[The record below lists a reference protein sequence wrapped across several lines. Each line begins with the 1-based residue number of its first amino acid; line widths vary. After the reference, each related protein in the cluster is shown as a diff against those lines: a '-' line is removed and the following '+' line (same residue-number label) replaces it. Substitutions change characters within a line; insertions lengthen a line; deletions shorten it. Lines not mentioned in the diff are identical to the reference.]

1 MGSTPIFG
9 TTQSWACGPAF
20 SIRPGSETPMSQ
32 ISQPPTPDTP
42 APGRWKRP
50 LRLTNVQVIL
60 LALVVIGGRL
70 VIDFSQRIVEGQQK
84 VEEQE
89 QLEAEIESLLQEQED
104 LEAAKV
110 YFSSPA
116 FVEDWAHNE
125 GKMVREGETLVVPL
139 YRQSDEV
146 QAAIPQPT
154 EPSIEEMPSWQV
166 WWALFFEREPLVNQ

>member
-1 MGSTPIFG
+1 MSKNNQTPK
-9 TTQSWACGPAF
+9 
-20 SIRPGSETPMSQ
+20 
-32 ISQPPTPDTP
+32 PDTP
-42 APGRWKRP
+42 SKSRWKRP

-89 QLEAEIESLLQEQED
+89 RLEAEIDSLLQEQED

-139 YRQSDEV
+139 YRQSEEAPV
-146 QAAIPQPT
+146 VTPQAVEAT
-154 EPSIEEMPSWQV
+154 AEEIPSWQV
-166 WWALFFEREPLVNQ
+166 WWALFFEREPSINQ

>member
-9 TTQSWACGPAF
+9 TTQSWAVWSSFFDLSSG
-20 SIRPGSETPMSQ
+20 TPMSQ
-32 ISQPPTPDTP
+32 DSQAPAPDTP
-42 APGRWKRP
+42 SQSRWKRP

-89 QLEAEIESLLQEQED
+89 RLEAEIESLLQEQED

-116 FVEDWAHNE
+116 FVEEWAHDE
-125 GKMVREGETLVVPL
+125 GKMVREGETLVVPF
-139 YRQSDEV
+139 YQQSETAP
-146 QAAIPQPT
+146 AAAPQPV
-154 EPSIEEMPSWQV
+154 EPSVEEIPSWQV
-166 WWALFFEREPLVNQ
+166 WWALFFEREPLINQ